1 MRISK
6 CKCVCSFGIIG
17 MILCTALIGFSTIGI
32 AAATVSRNI
41 DLNGMNMMHNGS
53 DNFIEETMKFFDGTA
68 GMTIFLASFTSM
80 IVGMWYRRKTKLIPV
95 AAIGAVFM
103 FAGMYHTYSLG
114 LQMFGVIMM
123 AFTYLPMYSFRV
135 SKILRL

>member
-17 MILCTALIGFSTIGI
+17 MMLCTALIGFSTMGV
-32 AAATVSRNI
+32 AAAAVSRNI
-41 DLNGMNMMHNGS
+41 DLNGMNMVYDDSNG
-53 DNFIEETMKFFDGTA
+53 FIEGMMKFFDGTG
-68 GMTIFLASFTSM
+68 GMTVLLASFASM
-80 IVGMWYRRKTKLIPV
+80 IVGMWYRKKTKIIPI

-114 LQMFGVIMM
+114 LQIFGVTIM
-123 AFTYLPMYSFRV
+123 AFTYLPMYSYRV
-135 SKILRL
+135 SKILRM

>member
-1 MRISK
+1 MRPSK
-6 CKCVCSFGIIG
+6 CKCVCSFGVIG

-41 DLNGMNMMHNGS
+41 HLNGMNIMHNDS
-53 DNFIEETMKFFDGTA
+53 NNFIEEMMKFFDSTA
-68 GMTIFLASFTSM
+68 GMTVLLASFASM
-80 IVGMWYRRKTKLIPV
+80 IIGMWYRRKTKLIPV

-114 LQMFGVIMM
+114 LQIFGVMIM